1 MRLAPVGS
9 QQPIR
14 KPSSGLHR
22 DHCSLAGPEARTL
35 LCLSEDVPCVVGMW
49 VSIKFSHHFDMIDT
63 DSDFLSMG
71 LPPCASAYSLVKRGS
86 NSICPTGCDEDLMN
100 YHK

>member
-1 MRLAPVGS
+1 MRLAPIGS

-14 KPSSGLHR
+14 RPSSGLHR

-35 LCLSEDVPCVVGMW
+35 LCLPEDVPCVVGMW
-49 VSIKFSHHFDMIDT
+49 VSIKFSHHFYMIDT

-71 LPPCASAYSLVKRGS
+71 LPPLRLSLLTCEKGQ
-86 NSICPTGCDEDLMN
+86 
-100 YHK
+100 